1 MNTTPISFGTDG
13 WRAVIAEDFTAPN
26 VRLCAQGVASLI
38 RSTGNAGAGVVI
50 GYDTRFG
57 SERFAVAAA
66 EVLAANDIPVY
77 FCSVPAPT
85 PTVSYHL
92 VKKQG
97 AGAIIITASHNPAE
111 WNGFKYKPD
120 YGGSASPEV
129 IDALE
134 RSIDEAAADPDGP
147 PRSNFRESIA
157 SSRIEV
163 FDPKPAYLDH
173 IGSMVDL
180 DRIKAASLRVV
191 ADPMYGA
198 GIGYLKELLQGGN
211 LHVEEIHGV
220 PNPAFPGFSRPEPI
234 SHNLGP
240 LRDHVLR
247 QHMSIGL
254 ATDGD
259 ADRVGGVD
267 EKGRAFTA
275 LQFFALL
282 AYYLLEIRGERGAL
296 VKSVTSSNMI
306 DRLGEVYGVPVHTTP
321 VGFKH
326 LAPKM
331 MEANALIGG
340 EESGGFGFRG
350 HVPERDGV
358 LSALF
363 LLDAMVRT
371 GESASGLLPRLSAV
385 VGPHEYDRLDLEF
398 PAAHRPEILKRVA
411 DTQPAMLAGTD
422 VAETSTIDG
431 YRYDLVDGSW
441 LLIRFSGTE
450 PLLRVYAEAPTMG
463 RVQQL
468 IDAGREL
475 TGV

>member
-1 MNTTPISFGTDG
+1 ML
-13 WRAVIAEDFTAPN
+13 RANGA
-26 VRLCAQGVASLI
+26 
-38 RSTGNAGAGVVI
+38 AGAGVVI

-57 SERFAVAAA
+57 SRRFAAAAA
-66 EVLAANDIPVY
+66 EVLAANDVPVY
-77 FCSVPAPT
+77 FCSAATPT
-85 PTVSYHL
+85 PAVSYHL
-92 VKKQG
+92 VDKRG

-129 IDALE
+129 IADLE
-134 RSIDEAAADPDGP
+134 RCIEEAASASDGP
-147 PRSNFRESIA
+147 PRADFAESAASN
-157 SSRIEV
+157 RIEL
-163 FDPKPAYLDH
+163 FDPKPGYLNH
-173 IGSMVDL
+173 LESMVDL
-180 DRIKAASLRVV
+180 DRIKAAALRVV

-198 GIGYLKELLQGGN
+198 GIGYLSELLQGDA
-211 LHVEEIHGV
+211 LQVEEIHGA

-234 SHNLGP
+234 AHNLGP

-247 QHMSIGL
+247 QQMSIGL

-267 EKGRAFTA
+267 EKGRVFTP

-282 AYYLLEIRGERGAL
+282 AYYLLEIRGERGPL

-306 DRLGEVYGVPVHTTP
+306 DRLGAAYGVPVHTTP

-331 MEANALIGG
+331 MESDALIGG

-350 HVPERDGV
+350 HIPERDGV
-358 LSALF
+358 LSSLF

-371 GESASGLLPRLSAV
+371 GESASGLLPKLTAV

-398 PAAHRPEILKRVA
+398 PPQDRPEILRRVA
-411 DTQPAMLAGTD
+411 TAQPTVLAGAE
-422 VAETSTIDG
+422 VAEASTMDG

-450 PLLRVYAEAPTMG
+450 PLLRVYAEASTLA

-468 IDAGREL
+468 VGAGRDL